1 MKATLLIEL
10 LCEELPPKSLKML
23 GEKFG
28 EEILNELIRYQLKL
42 RVPEIEIFATP
53 RRLAVLVPDV
63 FSQAEDRHEK
73 KKLMPVKVAL
83 DVNGQP
89 TPALLKKLETEG
101 IPASEIVKFKK
112 ELDGKTE
119 MFFYDALVKGAT
131 LDNCLTEI
139 LAAALKKLP
148 VAKLMRWG
156 NSEVQF
162 VRPVH
167 GLVLLH
173 GTRVVP
179 GSALSLSSGNTTR
192 GHRFMSTGE
201 ITLTDADAYA
211 SMLEQQGRVIVS
223 FEQRREMIRQQLDA
237 AAGSRTWLQD
247 DALLDEVTAL
257 VEYPAVYEAGF
268 EAEFLAVPQEC
279 LILTMK
285 ANQKYFPLMDGTGP
299 NAKLTNRFLVVSNM
313 KVADPAHIITGN
325 ARVVRPRL
333 ADAKFFFEMDKK
345 TPLSARIGKLASV
358 VYHNR
363 LGTQGERV
371 DRLIKLAARIAH
383 RLGADATLAE
393 RAALL
398 AKADLVTD
406 MVGEFPELQGIMG
419 RYYALADGETPI
431 VADAIEAHYRPRFNG
446 DTLPHGAI
454 ACAVALAD
462 KLDALVGFFG
472 IGQLP
477 TGDKDPFGLRR
488 AALGVLRILLETP
501 LPLSLPELIDD
512 AAAGFAPELL
522 VGDWRVAS
530 ADFLRERLRHF
541 LREPGRELLKQVYD
555 EADGIW
561 RNLDPKDARLTNY
574 IDAVLALEPTR
585 IDQVPARL
593 KAVVAF
599 GALPESTALA
609 AANKRIVN
617 ILKKSA
623 KHTGAPVDPALLQE
637 AAEKT
642 LFAEVERL
650 APAIEAQLAKSDYT
664 AALKTM
670 AGLRSAVDAF
680 FEGVMVNAEDAAIR
694 ANRLALLHRLAA
706 LMNCV
711 ADISR
716 LSS

>member
-42 RVPEIEIFATP
+42 RVPKIEIFATP

-101 IPASEIVKFKK
+101 IPASEIGKFKK

-179 GSALSLSSGNTTR
+179 GSALSLSSSNTTR

-201 ITLTDADAYA
+201 ITLTNADDYA
-211 SMLEQQGRVIVS
+211 ATLEQQGRVIVS
-223 FEQRREMIRQQLDA
+223 FDKRREMVRQQLDA

-313 KVADPAHIITGN
+313 KVADPTHIITGN

-358 VYHNR
+358 VYHNK

-419 RYYALADGETPI
+419 RYYALADGEAAV
-431 VADAIEAHYRPRFNG
+431 VAVAIEEHYRPRFNG
-446 DTLPHGAI
+446 DVLPHGPV

-462 KLDALVGFFG
+462 KMDALIGFFG
-472 IGQLP
+472 IGQIP

-488 AALGVLRILLETP
+488 AALGVLRILMETP
-501 LPLSLPELIDD
+501 LPLSLADLIED
-512 AAAGFAPELL
+512 AAEGFSPALL
-522 VGDWRVAS
+522 TSECRITS
-530 ADFLRERLRHF
+530 ADFFRERLRNL
-541 LREPGRELLKQVYD
+541 LRDAGHEPNAV
-555 EADGIW
+555 
-561 RNLDPKDARLTNY
+561 
-574 IDAVLALEPTR
+574 DAVLAQNPTR
-585 IDQVPARL
+585 MDEVPQRL
-593 KAVVAF
+593 AAVKAFA
-599 GALPESTALA
+599 ALPEAAALA

-617 ILKKSA
+617 ILKKS
-623 KHTGAPVDPALLQE
+623 TGQASQTVNSALLHE
-637 AAEKT
+637 TAEKN
-642 LFAEVERL
+642 LFAEVKRL
-650 APAIEAQLAKSDYT
+650 TPLIEAQLAKSDYT
-664 AALKTM
+664 TALKSL
-670 AGLRSAVDAF
+670 ADLRPAVDAF
-680 FEGVMVNAEDAAIR
+680 FEGVMVNADDPAMR
-694 ANRLALLHRLAA
+694 TNRLALLVQLAK